1 MSLSI
6 AIPTFNSS
14 KYLEELLNQAYKIQ
28 KVTEIVIQ
36 DDASDESDFRL
47 IKETVKNFKKYSD
60 VEIKLNR
67 NDVNL
72 GGFKNKYLAVKKCK
86 NDTIY
91 QIDSDNVI
99 SNSTIKYLNKKD
111 LSKLNKNHLY
121 VPGYIYVFKK
131 NYQITKLKRSTHNK
145 LTDSKLEIRF
155 EDINENIKN
164 NNITPKSIDWVLN
177 LGNWIFD
184 KSSYLEKLYQ
194 GFKSDKYPLEACSIA
209 GAYFWLVNNGSLM
222 IDNKLRHHHRL
233 RPDSYYVME
242 KENAPKSV
250 NFFLEKF
257 KDHD

>member
-111 LSKLNKNHLY
+111 LSKLNK
-121 VPGYIYVFKK
+121 
-131 NYQITKLKRSTHNK
+131 KLH
-145 LTDSKLEIRF
+145 I
-155 EDINENIKN
+155 
-164 NNITPKSIDWVLN
+164 
-177 LGNWIFD
+177 
-184 KSSYLEKLYQ
+184 
-194 GFKSDKYPLEACSIA
+194 
-209 GAYFWLVNNGSLM
+209 
-222 IDNKLRHHHRL
+222 
-233 RPDSYYVME
+233 
-242 KENAPKSV
+242 
-250 NFFLEKF
+250 
-257 KDHD
+257 